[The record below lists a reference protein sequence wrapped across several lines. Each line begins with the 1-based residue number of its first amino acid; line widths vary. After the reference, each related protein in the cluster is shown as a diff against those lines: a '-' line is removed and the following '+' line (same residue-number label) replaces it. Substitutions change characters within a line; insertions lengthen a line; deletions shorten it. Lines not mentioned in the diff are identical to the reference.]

1 MKSLGLVLF
10 LGLLSLEGFSQTG
23 EEKAVSE
30 LSRKKFIW
38 LIRKE
43 ADSLSKVLDERVE
56 YVHSNGWVQS
66 KKDVLDDMKSGK
78 LVYQAVTVK
87 ESAVRIYGQ
96 AAIVTGLGTFEGI
109 NSGTAFKLDLKYT
122 EIYVKTPEGWKLAS
136 RHSNRMP

>member
-1 MKSLGLVLF
+1 MKSLSFVLLF
-10 LGLLSLEGFSQTG
+10 GLLALNGFSQPA

-30 LSRKKFIW
+30 LSRKKFNW

-43 ADSLSKVLDERVE
+43 ADSLNRVLDDRVE

-78 LVYQAVTVK
+78 LVYQAVTIK

-122 EIYVKTPEGWKLAS
+122 EVYVKSTQGWKLAS